1 MPLLD
6 QVCDPKARLERRT
19 VERVISM
26 LLWFTGGCG
35 WLKPWLE
42 PLYKILFKPRAIPR
56 LVNFT
61 RFSEFVQALDA
72 NLVVTEHVRCCDVC
86 LKWRLHSINNCQV
99 SSRKSSSFVTPKSR
113 NGQISLI
120 FYDYENPRTSSDKNA
135 AWAAQLLK
143 KQCGPA
149 QGFLCHM
156 CLAEAPLEFAA
167 ADAWADENS
176 AGIGAGGGR
185 LVVQRRRHLLVG
197 LAFNLNVPIFPL
209 GFVLQSQSHHL
220 WQACISAFE
229 ALAQLVLLCL
239 RCQFGDRHGSLVLK
253 LAQLCDNH
261 GVMYSTFKMLSM
273 EQLFRFPLLPPR
285 CCFVVQ
291 PHCWMSL

>member
-1 MPLLD
+1 
-6 QVCDPKARLERRT
+6 V
-19 VERVISM
+19 
-26 LLWFTGGCG
+26 
-35 WLKPWLE
+35 
-42 PLYKILFKPRAIPR
+42 
-56 LVNFT
+56 VNF
-61 RFSEFVQALDA
+61 VWKGLD
-72 NLVVTEHVRCCDVC
+72 CC
-86 LKWRLHSINNCQV
+86 
-99 SSRKSSSFVTPKSR
+99 SFVAPKSR

-143 KQCGPA
+143 KQCSPT

-176 AGIGAGGGR
+176 AGIGGWWCPSGCAATPSSSR
-185 LVVQRRRHLLVG
+185 WFSIKFERADLPTW
-197 LAFNLNVPIFPL
+197 FC
-209 GFVLQSQSHHL
+209 SSESSS

-253 LAQLCDNH
+253 LA
-261 GVMYSTFKMLSM
+261 
-273 EQLFRFPLLPPR
+273 
-285 CCFVVQ
+285 
-291 PHCWMSL
+291 